1 MAEARPITTHSDEK
15 PQPLSG
21 VLAGRFIVGER
32 LGDGGMGEVYR
43 AQDIRLK
50 RTVAVKRLSP
60 QLRADPNYRSR
71 FHYESERVSRFSDAH
86 IAAIYDVLE
95 EQSEIFLVM
104 EYIEGEN
111 LRQRLC
117 RPIALEE
124 FFEIATQCAEA
135 LIAAHERGI
144 VHCDIK
150 PENIMVT
157 TKAQV
162 KILDFGVA
170 KHLPRSDQSS
180 TADPAAMAGTPAYM
194 SPEVLIEK
202 VPDGRADIFSL
213 GVVFYEMLT
222 GRHPFLASSLI
233 VTTDRIRYETPT
245 GIRTFNPMVPE
256 SLEAVV
262 KKAMAKGLDQRYA
275 TAADLLEDLRT
286 VQAGVT
292 PSKLSLALSP
302 RPRTNRILLGV
313 MAVIV
318 FAIAV
323 YGIFL
328 WQHGPPVLSERGW
341 VLITDF
347 DSHGDDPIPDAGV
360 REGLSIALQQSRY
373 VNVFPR
379 ARVYDVLRR
388 MRRENVPR
396 IDENLGREISQR
408 ENLQVLLTGDIEHLG
423 KVFQITVRAIDPVGG
438 KLLFAERE
446 RFDNKEKFFEK
457 ADALAKRTREDL
469 GESLKG
475 IEASSRPLAKVTTS
489 SLEALQ
495 LYSRAT
501 DSMAHENTDQ
511 AAALFQSALD
521 LDPNFAMAHLRLGQ
535 CYAAVVGKNEKAM
548 TELERAYALRQGVTD
563 REQRRIEADYYDLH
577 ERYEDAARSLTL
589 LVNLYPDDA
598 EAHEELATAYY
609 NVNQLDKAIGE
620 LRVALRLNPFSTLA
634 YRSLVLDLA
643 QNNADDDAIATFAEA
658 QKHGIDTP
666 QLHWGLGMSFLGQ
679 GKLDSAREEFRKL
692 DRGTDT
698 DKDLRELYLVVA
710 DLYEGKLTAAR
721 AELARHLKSN
731 PTDSGGLQFVRRYFL
746 GRIDLMC
753 GRPAGAIAQA
763 DSITRAPESELQTF
777 DWFSAGILY
786 ARAGQTNRA
795 RRVLNRL
802 KISRTSTPSSWNNS
816 TFHNLE
822 GEILLAEKK
831 PATAESAFLTA
842 TADYPAT
849 FSHIG
854 LARTYQ
860 TEQRWVL
867 AVAEWERVNHA
878 IGEILHNEFPPDLAL
893 AHLELARAFR
903 EIGDHAHA
911 RTQYDEFLSLWRNAD
926 NLTVRHQGE
935 NELQQLISEPSYED
949 PAKATQNHV
958 AVSH

>member
-1 MAEARPITTHSDEK
+1 MAEARPINTHSKEK

-21 VLAGRFIVGER
+21 VIAGRFVVGER

-60 QLRADPNYRSR
+60 QLRTDPSYRSR

-117 RPIALEE
+117 RPITLEE

-135 LIAAHERGI
+135 LSAAHERGI

-157 TKAQV
+157 TKGQV

-194 SPEVLIEK
+194 SPEVLMEK
-202 VPDGRADIFSL
+202 IPDGRADIFSL

-222 GRHPFLASSLI
+222 GQHPFLASSLI
-233 VTTDRIRYETPT
+233 ATTDRIRHETPAP
-245 GIRTFNPMVPE
+245 IRRLNPMVPE

-262 KKAMAKGLDQRYA
+262 MKAMAKDLDQRYA
-275 TAADLLEDLRT
+275 RAADLLEDLR
-286 VQAGVT
+286 VAQAGVT
-292 PSKLSLALSP
+292 PSKLSPVPRP
-302 RPRTNRILLGV
+302 RPRTNRMLVGAI
-313 MAVIV
+313 AVIV
-318 FAIAV
+318 LAIAV
-323 YGIFL
+323 YGIHL
-328 WQHGPPVLSERGW
+328 WRHRPPVLFERGW

-347 DSHGDDPIPDAGV
+347 DSQGDNSIPDAGV
-360 REGLSIALQQSRY
+360 REGLAIALQQSRY

-396 IDENLGREISQR
+396 IDENLGREICQR

-423 KVFQITVRAIDPVGG
+423 KAFQITVRAVDPVGG

-446 RFDNKEKFFEK
+446 RFDNKEEFFEK
-457 ADALAKRTREDL
+457 ADALAKRAREDL
-469 GESLKG
+469 GESLNG
-475 IEASSRPLAKVTTS
+475 IEATSRPLAKVTTS

-495 LYSRAT
+495 LYSRAS
-501 DSMAHENTDQ
+501 DAMVQENTDQ
-511 AAALFQSALD
+511 AAALFQSALE
-521 LDPNFAMAHLRLGQ
+521 LDPNFAMAHLRLSQ
-535 CYAAVVGKNEKAM
+535 CYGAVVGKNEKAL

-563 REQRRIEADYYDLH
+563 REQRRIEADYFDLH
-577 ERYEDAARSLTL
+577 ERYEDAARSLTV

-598 EAHEELATAYY
+598 EAHEELAAAYY
-609 NVNQLDKAIGE
+609 NLNQLDKAISE
-620 LRVALRLNPFSTLA
+620 LSVALRLNPFSTRA

-643 QNNADDDAIATFAEA
+643 QNNADEDAIATFAEA
-658 QKHGIDTP
+658 QKRGIDTP

-692 DRGTDT
+692 DQGTDT
-698 DKDLRELYLVVA
+698 DKDLKELYLVVA
-710 DLYEGKLTAAR
+710 DLYEGKLAAAR
-721 AELARHLKSN
+721 AELVRHIRSN
-731 PTDSGGLQFVRRYFL
+731 PADSGGLQFVRRYFI

-763 DSITRAPESELQTF
+763 DSITRAPESELLTF

-786 ARAGQTNRA
+786 ARAGQTDRA
-795 RRVLNRL
+795 RRVLSRL
-802 KISRTSTPSSWNNS
+802 NTSRKTTPSSWNNS
-816 TFHNLE
+816 TFHNLQ
-822 GEILLAEKK
+822 GEILLAEKQ

-842 TADYPAT
+842 TTNYPAN

-860 TEQRWVL
+860 TEQRWAL
-867 AVAEWERVNHA
+867 AVAEWERVSHA
-878 IGEILHNEFPPDLAL
+878 IGEILRNEFPPDLVL
-893 AHLELARAFR
+893 AHLELARALR
-903 EIGDHAHA
+903 EIGDHDRA
-911 RTQYDEFLSLWRNAD
+911 RTQYNEFLRLWRNAD
-926 NLTVRHQGE
+926 DLRVRHQGE
-935 NELQQLISEPSYED
+935 NELQQLISEASYED
-949 PAKATQNHV
+949 PSKATQSHAV
-958 AVSH
+958 VSH